1 MIKTDHRKEFIL
13 ITRLPGFNATALRR
27 FLGCTIFL
35 LAQAH
40 EAWAATAPTLGAAS
54 NFAVLGSSTVTNTG
68 TTIITGDVG
77 VSPGTIAGTPM
88 SVSGTVHAADAS
100 AANAQLIATS
110 AYNDLTGQSCNFGPF
125 DVTDLAGVTLTPGV
139 YCYSSSLSIAS
150 GGVLRL
156 DAGGDANAVWVFK
169 IGSTLTTVSGAS
181 VALIN
186 GAQQSN
192 VFWQVGSSAT
202 LGPTTVFKGTII
214 ALTSITLATGA
225 SVSGRVWARNAA
237 VTLDT
242 NTVSVPQPSMAV
254 LKSVQTYSDPVN
266 LTSNPKAIPG
276 AVMAYTVNLTNS
288 GTGPV
293 DINTTVITDQIP
305 VGTALFVG
313 DINGASSG
321 PVWFIQGAAS
331 SGLTYL
337 FSALGDVGD
346 DVEFSNNGGAS
357 WAYAPSPGSDGC
369 DPVVTHVRIN
379 PKGTFVGSA
388 SAPYPGFS
396 LGLRV
401 CVK

>member
-1 MIKTDHRKEFIL
+1 
-13 ITRLPGFNATALRR
+13 
-27 FLGCTIFL
+27 
-35 LAQAH
+35 
-40 EAWAATAPTLGAAS
+40 
-54 NFAVLGSSTVTNTG
+54 
-68 TTIITGDVG
+68 
-77 VSPGTIAGTPM
+77 M

-100 AANAQLIATS
+100 AANAQVIATS
-110 AYNDLTGQSCNFGPF
+110 AYNDLAAQSCNSGPLG
-125 DVTDLAGVTLTPGV
+125 VTDLAGVTLTPGV
-139 YCYSSSLSIAS
+139 YCYSSSLAIAS
-150 GGVLRL
+150 GGVLQL
-156 DAGGDANAVWVFK
+156 DAGGNANAVWIFK

-202 LGPTTVFKGTII
+202 LGTTTVFKGTII
-214 ALTSITLATGA
+214 ALSSITLATGA
-225 SVSGRVWARNAA
+225 SVSGRIWARNVA

-242 NTVSVPQPSMAV
+242 NTVSVPQPSMTV

-313 DINGASSG
+313 DINGPSSG
-321 PVWFIQGAAS
+321 PVWFTQGVAS
-331 SGLTYL
+331 SGLTYQ
-337 FSALGDVGD
+337 FSGLGNSGD
-346 DVEFSNNGGAS
+346 DVDFYNGTT
-357 WAYAPSPGSDGC
+357 WAYVPSPGSDGC

-388 SAPYPGFS
+388 SAPHPGFS
-396 LGLRV
+396 LGFRV